1 MGNAERRL
9 GCRGQS
15 APLGLALVFAVMIIS
30 TTAVVALGADAITS
44 TQTQLD
50 VERTEKSLTE
60 LNSKTALVALGQ
72 TDVQQVSLP
81 ASSSSGYRIDE
92 DAGWMNVSYQNT
104 TSGNRTTVFNESMG
118 EVAYHGSDE
127 TRLAYQ
133 GGGVWRSNGDGTSVM
148 VSPPEFHYRDATL
161 TLPLVTVSGSG
172 AISDGASISHN
183 RTTSHFPNSTRNG
196 NFTNPLE
203 QKRVNITVQSEYYR
217 AWGRYFEE
225 RTDGEVTFH
234 HSSDKVSIV
243 LKVPAGPRKVRNA
256 VAATSGSGSIKMSG
270 NGAFTDSY
278 SSGDGDGYTASEAG
292 NGGNLSTAG
301 DVIITGKATLNGN
314 ITSGGR
320 VEFSSNAMTYNGQ
333 RVEWATAFDDSH
345 GNCNPPACSDEQIDS
360 FAGPQNI
367 NSYVNTTVDGLQ
379 SSNDNAGT
387 IADDG
392 VIDGTEG
399 TTTLSA
405 GRYHVDKIDLS
416 NDVELDTTGGDV
428 VIGVE
433 DYVDIDARTIEV
445 SGPNEVKI
453 YVRGANAVSKG
464 GSDYHFFSEDGDILT
479 TGGVS
484 ENSSQVWIYGQ
495 DDMQAR
501 VEKGSGGAKVTGVI
515 YAPGGDAGSSRFE
528 IRQSDFY
535 GGVVTSEVELEQ
547 QGSVHFDQTLQQR
560 RTIPKDTSVVAITYL
575 HISTNDVNITSN

>member
-1 MGNAERRL
+1 
-9 GCRGQS
+9 
-15 APLGLALVFAVMIIS
+15 MIIS

-81 ASSSSGYRIDE
+81 ASSSSTYRINE

-133 GGGVWRSNGDGTSVM
+133 GGGVWRSTSDGTSVM

-172 AISDGASISHN
+172 AIRDGASISHN
-183 RTTSHFPNSTRNG
+183 RTKSYFPNSTRNE

-203 QKRVNITVQSEYYR
+203 EKRVNITVRSEYYR

-234 HSSDKVSIV
+234 DSSNMVSIV

-278 SSGDGDGYTASEAG
+278 SSGDGDGYTAIEAG

-301 DVIITGKATLNGN
+301 DVIITGGATLNGN

-320 VEFSSNAMTYNGQ
+320 VEFSSNSMTYTGKK
-333 RVEWATAFDDSH
+333 VEWADTFEDSK
-345 GNCNPPACSDEQIDS
+345 GKCNPSPPACSDEQIDS
-360 FAGPQNI
+360 FDGPQNI
-367 NSYVNTTVDGLQ
+367 NSHVTTTVDGLQ

-387 IADDG
+387 IAGDG

-428 VIGVE
+428 IIGVE
-433 DYVDIDARTIEV
+433 DYVDIDAHTIEV

-495 DDMQAR
+495 DHMQAR
-501 VEKGSGGAKVTGVI
+501 VEKGSSDAKVTGVI

>member
-9 GCRGQS
+9 GRRGQS

-92 DAGWMNVSYQNT
+92 NAGWMNVSYQNT

-183 RTTSHFPNSTRNG
+183 RTTSHFPNSTRNE

-234 HSSDKVSIV
+234 DNSDKVSIV

-278 SSGDGDGYTASEAG
+278 SSGDGDGYTAIEAG

-301 DVIITGKATLNGN
+301 DVIITGGATLNGN

-360 FAGPQNI
+360 FEGPQNI

-379 SSNDNAGT
+379 SSNDNSGT
-387 IADDG
+387 IAGDG

-433 DYVDIDARTIEV
+433 DYVDIGARTIEV